1 MDYLFEITCNRTMK
15 TLFLVTF
22 LMASMAIPSIGQNAR
37 SNAFLQE
44 LNLTEE
50 QKPKFLAIQQAMTAK
65 WAEFQ
70 KMPAAERQSKQ
81 TAFYKARQEEMKQ
94 LLTPEQMEK
103 YREIRARR
111 NSGNRTVNR
120 STATSDRPKPYSLS
134 EFSGKDTAPLKTTM
148 LNKGENIFEK
158 NFDDQKEVDDIMDLR
173 KHTRGTVKN
182 GVMVTFPPSVHG
194 EAPAGARYG
203 KEEFVR
209 SHFKLGGQDYIF
221 SFRVKFLELD
231 REVGEKIS
239 FIEIGHRWIRLEL
252 TPEGSQL
259 VFQNY
264 ILDEPRRQVM
274 VENKALKLKYGQW
287 YEGTIEISGDETL
300 FTINGEMFHIK
311 DDLIAKERKISHAM
325 KFCLDL
331 RGVGYLL
338 DYAAAWKP
346 NGFQDTWEDKRD
358 ELK

>member
-1 MDYLFEITCNRTMK
+1 MK
-15 TLFLVTF
+15 TLFLITF
-22 LMASMAIPSIGQNAR
+22 LIASTAINSFGQNAR

-44 LNLTEE
+44 LNLTAE
-50 QKPKFLAIQQAMTAK
+50 QKPKFLAIQQAMSAK

-70 KMPAAERQSKQ
+70 KMPAAERRSKQ
-81 TAFYKARQEEMKQ
+81 TAFYKARTEEMKQ
-94 LLTPEQMEK
+94 LLTPKQFEK
-103 YREIRARR
+103 YQQIRGRQR
-111 NSGNRTVNR
+111 GGNR
-120 STATSDRPKPYSLS
+120 STNRPTDTSGRPKPYSLS
-134 EFSGKDTAPLKTTM
+134 GFAGKDTGPLKATM

-158 NFDDQKEVDDIMDLR
+158 NFDDQKEVDAIMDLR
-173 KHTRGTVKN
+173 KHTKGTVKN

-194 EAPAGARYG
+194 EAPAGDRYAN
-203 KEEFVR
+203 EEFVR

-231 REVGEKIS
+231 RKVREQIS
-239 FIEIGHRWIRLEL
+239 YIEIGHRWIRLEL

-264 ILDEPRRQVM
+264 ILDERRRQVM
-274 VENKALKLKYGQW
+274 VEKKALKLEYGEW

-300 FTINGEMFHIK
+300 FYINGVMFHIK
-311 DDLIAKERKISHAM
+311 DDLIAKERTTALAT

-346 NGFQDTWEDKRD
+346 NGFQESWEEKRAQ
-358 ELK
+358 LKSKTNDR